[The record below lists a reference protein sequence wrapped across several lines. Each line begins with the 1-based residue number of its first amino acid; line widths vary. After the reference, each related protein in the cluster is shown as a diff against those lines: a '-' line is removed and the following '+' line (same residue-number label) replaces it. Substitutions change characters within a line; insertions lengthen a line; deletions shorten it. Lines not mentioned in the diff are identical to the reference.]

1 MGERY
6 LKSVR
11 LLAECMQ
18 GFERF
23 SGESVRQ
30 HGLTHAQF
38 DIVAT
43 LGNTP
48 GMSYKE
54 LGERTLITKGTLTG
68 VIERLEQK
76 GLVRRERSSD
86 DKRSFFV
93 RLTPAGETVF
103 AEVFPQV
110 VARGKR
116 LFAHYSNAEFEALDA
131 VLRKLRDGI
140 AAGGLPPPPPQAK
153 DTP

>member
-1 MGERY
+1 
-6 LKSVR
+6 
-11 LLAECMQ
+11 MQ

-23 SGESVRQ
+23 SGDSVRQ

-38 DIVAT
+38 DIIAT

-76 GLVRRERSSD
+76 GLVVRERSRD

-93 RLTPAGETVF
+93 RLTPAGEAVF

-110 VARGKR
+110 VARGKQ
-116 LFAHYSNAEFEALDA
+116 LFAHYSDAEFEALDA

-140 AAGGLPPPPPQAK
+140 AAGGLPPTPPQAK
-153 DTP
+153 ELP